1 MSNFKSGSGNLDF
14 GGGDED
20 DESSEPAP
28 KSTEE
33 TAQTDTESNKGDEST
48 ASEQAAEDSQQAAS
62 SGTDSTTNSP
72 AEGNESTQESTAAT
86 ANKQYPYFIRRNN
99 VGDERDTRLEIHVR
113 DKVADH
119 EAAFRNEVAEQLNA
133 NEVSKTDA
141 REFALLAAF
150 QHPERVAE
158 LMAQEGFGTLG

>member
-14 GGGDED
+14 SGSDQSDEKP
-20 DESSEPAP
+20 EPEP
-28 KSTEE
+28 TEE
-33 TAQTDTESNKGDEST
+33 TTQTDNESGEST
-48 ASEQAAEDSQQAAS
+48 TAEQPTPDPPVTTS
-62 SGTDSTTNSP
+62 SDTDTTTNP
-72 AEGNESTQESTAAT
+72 PQ
-86 ANKQYPYFIRRNN
+86 ANRDAPEELTTDNIPTEQYPYFVRRSN

-113 DKVADH
+113 DKVADQ
-119 EAAFRNEVAEQLNA
+119 EAAFRNELAEQLDT

-158 LMAQEGFGTLG
+158 LMAEEGFGAL

>member
-14 GGGDED
+14 GGSDED
-20 DESSEPAP
+20 DEEPESKP
-28 KSTEE
+28 TEE
-33 TAQTDTESNKGDEST
+33 TTQTDTESNQEDRSTSSSDQTNTGSSNTES
-48 ASEQAAEDSQQAAS
+48 SEA
-62 SGTDSTTNSP
+62 DSTTNSP
-72 AEGNESTQESTAAT
+72 EVDGESTEESTTAT
-86 ANKQYPYFIRRNN
+86 TSIEQYPYFVRRSN

-113 DKVADH
+113 DKVADR
-119 EAAFRNEVAEQLNA
+119 EAAFRNELAEQLGT

-158 LMAQEGFGTLG
+158 LMAEEGFGTL